1 MTIKR
6 MIFRV
11 WARTLEFIT
20 LKSKTMDV
28 CNLSFNLE
36 KDKKGVDI
44 ITIAFNNLE
53 LIEYQT
59 RF

>member
-11 WARTLEFIT
+11 WVRTLEFIT